1 MSKRSHG
8 EYVESPTGSTEY
20 NESHTGSKKA
30 RVNVNTKSTETLE
43 GALGNL
49 STAHSSL
56 EKLVTEDLW
65 KRDRPLDESTK
76 LKEILEQAKTA
87 LVKSATFLNN
97 EDCDI
102 RFLHGG
108 VTCFNLRYT
117 IDILELYT
125 ATTLPLH
132 VQFTLSQHEK
142 YGFINKDNQILILK
156 SILALFTGLLE
167 KYKSFFRT
175 EGV

>member
-8 EYVESPTGSTEY
+8 EYVETP
-20 NESHTGSKKA
+20 TGSKKA

-65 KRDRPLDESTK
+65 KRDRPLDESIK

-87 LVKSATFLNN
+87 LVKSATFL
-97 EDCDI
+97 
-102 RFLHGG
+102 
-108 VTCFNLRYT
+108 
-117 IDILELYT
+117 
-125 ATTLPLH
+125 TTKT
-132 VQFTLSQHEK
+132 VIFDSSTV
-142 YGFINKDNQILILK
+142 
-156 SILALFTGLLE
+156 GLLASTCGTRLISLNFTPPRHYRSTYNSPSANMRNMDSSTKII
-167 KYKSFFRT
+167 KYSY
-175 EGV
+175 